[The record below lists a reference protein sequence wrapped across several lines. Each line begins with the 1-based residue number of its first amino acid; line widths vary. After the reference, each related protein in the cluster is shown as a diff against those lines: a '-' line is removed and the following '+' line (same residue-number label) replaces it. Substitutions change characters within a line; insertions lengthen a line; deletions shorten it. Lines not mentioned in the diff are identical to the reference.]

1 MGFFEKF
8 FSRKGVTK
16 ELELAD
22 WEIIGIWKNYLQ
34 SVERKSKIVQ
44 QMTSENY
51 ATFLDQLKELVDLEL
66 VEITDEE
73 NYGKKYVED
82 IQRIEHDER
91 IQRVKRLEQTL
102 FYVESKHRYL
112 DKLLEQLHEVLRLQK
127 YYVDSLSG
135 LTVHSF
141 LPALAKTVQ
150 EEEAIIKEAD
160 LPDFHELFLAIAKGE
175 AMVKRMSAQEKRL
188 VHLMRF
194 KLEPIFNQ
202 QVQSGLIYEWAS
214 AVMGGLQQQTYSLIQ
229 SDALKQHWYVDLE
242 FVNRPEFEDFVRKTI
257 NGLRKRPV
265 SEQALTSFVEVF
277 RDWYNHLPREEEP

>member
-175 AMVKRMSAQEKRL
+175 AMVKRMRKKTCPPDAIQTRANIQPTSTKWPYLRMGECSYGRA
-188 VHLMRF
+188 
-194 KLEPIFNQ
+194 PTTNIF
-202 QVQSGLIYEWAS
+202 
-214 AVMGGLQQQTYSLIQ
+214 THT
-229 SDALKQHWYVDLE
+229 K
-242 FVNRPEFEDFVRKTI
+242 
-257 NGLRKRPV
+257 
-265 SEQALTSFVEVF
+265 
-277 RDWYNHLPREEEP
+277 